1 METLWFWLVS
11 VISAS
16 PAGMRETSLLGL
28 NLMKLG
34 VSHG

>member
-1 METLWFWLVS
+1 MEMLWFWLVA

-16 PAGMRETSLLGL
+16 PAGMRETSLLGPYR
-28 NLMKLG
+28 MMLG